1 MAYDRPL
8 AFSSPL
14 CLGRLPAPQATQ
26 ASELGNPAKKK
37 PRSDFLGSDRGF
49 PAVGRWSEGG
59 ETTTQRKL
67 CKRRASRSDS
77 RRHSTPILDF
87 VALREAGKQPRLAWL
102 N

>member
-26 ASELGNPAKKK
+26 ASELGNPQAKKK
-37 PRSDFLGSDRGF
+37 PRSDFVGSDRGF

-59 ETTTQRKL
+59 ETTTQQKAVQAACQQVGL
-67 CKRRASRSDS
+67 VAVSQL
-77 RRHSTPILDF
+77 PFLIL
-87 VALREAGKQPRLAWL
+87 
-102 N
+102 